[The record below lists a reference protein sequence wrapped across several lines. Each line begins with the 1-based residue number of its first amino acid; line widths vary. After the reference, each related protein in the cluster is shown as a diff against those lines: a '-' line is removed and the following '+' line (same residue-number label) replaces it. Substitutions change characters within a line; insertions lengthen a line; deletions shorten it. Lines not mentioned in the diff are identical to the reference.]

1 VQNNAVRIARSGTF
15 NCDLP
20 YVNLINVTKLAYRKY
35 EATSLRAHELNQ
47 LKALPLFSEMTAQS
61 LESLLDA
68 ALLQQFPTGVT
79 LIHEGEPADF
89 LHVLVDGL
97 VEIFTEQTGG
107 EWGISLVN
115 PVSTFILAAVVSDQP
130 YLNSARTLAD
140 SRVLLIPAQRVREV
154 FDQDVAFARI
164 VARELA
170 IAYRSS
176 IKKLKGYMARSSVE
190 RLANWILTEARR
202 DAAQGNIVI
211 PFDRGT
217 LASHIGTTREN
228 LSRSLALLTEH
239 GVRIRGR
246 EIVIDSKEQLE
257 AFARPQQF
265 SASRSFCRKDSAPSD
280 YLALQQHRA
289 IGHHEYDKGQIRSLA
304 AHGIFQT
311 FQDRRS
317 VARRTAR
324 EKARISRQDSVRRA
338 LQKRPDRQVSDIRY
352 RSRVC
357 QRRVQGVR
365 LLRPQRPVR
374 RIRHL
379 RPGPWP

>member
-1 VQNNAVRIARSGTF
+1 MNITKTTTF
-15 NCDLP
+15 DERLG
-20 YVNLINVTKLAYRKY
+20 A
-35 EATSLRAHELNQ
+35 SLLRTHELAQ
-47 LKALPLFSEMTAQS
+47 LKNLPLFSEMKEES
-61 LESLLDA
+61 LASLLDA
-68 ALLQQFPTGVT
+68 ALLQQFPTGVI
-79 LIHEGEPADF
+79 LIHEGDHADF

-97 VEIFTEQTGG
+97 VEIFTEQSGG
-107 EWGISLVN
+107 EWGISLIN

-140 SRVLLIPAQRVREV
+140 SRVLLIPAQRVRSV

-176 IKKLKGYMARSSVE
+176 IKKLKGYLARSSVE

-257 AFARPQQF
+257 AFARPQRF
-265 SASRSFCRKDSAPSD
+265 IDDPTS
-280 YLALQQHRA
+280 
-289 IGHHEYDKGQIRSLA
+289 
-304 AHGIFQT
+304 
-311 FQDRRS
+311 
-317 VARRTAR
+317 
-324 EKARISRQDSVRRA
+324 
-338 LQKRPDRQVSDIRY
+338 
-352 RSRVC
+352 
-357 QRRVQGVR
+357 
-365 LLRPQRPVR
+365 
-374 RIRHL
+374 
-379 RPGPWP
+379 